1 MKSVRNYLRSFESIE
16 GVYVSVT
23 SPYRLNVNE
32 QAEKLAQFMVRAGD
46 IHALG
51 RDLDVSKKSRIIFA
65 GMGSSHFASYATWE
79 TFSQMGLPAWWLP
92 ASELIDVGAGLLT
105 PGTLLCLTSQSGES
119 AEVTQVLK
127 QFDLSGIEV
136 LGITNNPESNLAK
149 HSNYLVDLKAGP
161 EATVSTKTYLNTL
174 AAMKLVFSE
183 VSNSYESSRLS
194 LLRTVDSIQKY
205 IANID
210 SHIEIAENVFPY
222 KKNYV
227 CVGRGV
233 AGASSQTAGLILKEA
248 AKMSIEGTTSASF
261 KHGPIEISGPELSVT
276 FFDHGTEPHN
286 ALNIKLAS
294 ELESSGS
301 SVTWIGDK
309 GIGRTMPSPNR
320 NDTDPQICDT
330 LSFQTLS
337 FALAE
342 RTGVEA
348 GSFTYASK
356 VTDTL

>member
-1 MKSVRNYLRSFESIE
+1 MSA
-16 GVYVSVT
+16 T

-32 QAEKLAQFMVRAGD
+32 QAEKLAQFMVLAD
-46 IHALG
+46 DMHALG
-51 RDLDVSKKSRIIFA
+51 RDLNISKKTRIVFA
-65 GMGSSHFASYATWE
+65 GMGSSHFASYETWE
-79 TFSQMGLPAWWLP
+79 TLSRMGLQAWWLP

-119 AEVTQVLK
+119 AELTQVLK
-127 QFDLSGIEV
+127 QFDLSKVEV
-136 LGITNNPESNLAK
+136 LGITNNPQSNLAK

-161 EATVSTKTYLNTL
+161 EATVSTKTYLNTI
-174 AAMKLVFSE
+174 AAMKLVFSG
-183 VSNSYESSRLS
+183 VSNSYEDSRS
-194 LLRTVDSIQKY
+194 TLLRTVDSIETY
-205 IANID
+205 ISNLDLHID
-210 SHIEIAENVFPY
+210 SAESLFPY

-261 KHGPIEISGPELSVT
+261 RHGPIEIAGPDLSIT
-276 FFDHGTEPHN
+276 FFDHGTEPHH

-294 ELESSGS
+294 DLISSGS

-309 GIGRTMPSPNR
+309 GIGTKLPSPDR
-320 NDTDPQICDT
+320 IGTEARICDT

-337 FALAE
+337 FALAA
-342 RTGVEA
+342 RTGVQA
-348 GSFTYASK
+348 GSFAYASK

>member
-1 MKSVRNYLRSFESIE
+1 MSA
-16 GVYVSVT
+16 T

-32 QAEKLAQFMVRAGD
+32 QAEKLGQFMVRAD
-46 IHALG
+46 DMHALG
-51 RDLDVSKKSRIIFA
+51 RDLDVSKKTRIVFA
-65 GMGSSHFASYATWE
+65 GMGSSHFASYETWE
-79 TFSQMGLPAWWLP
+79 TFSRMGLQAWWLP

-127 QFDLSGIEV
+127 QFDLSKVEV
-136 LGITNNPESNLAK
+136 LGITNNPQSNLAK

-183 VSNSYESSRLS
+183 VSNSYENSRS
-194 LLRTVDSIQKY
+194 TLLRTVDSIENY
-205 IANID
+205 ITDID
-210 SHIEIAENVFPY
+210 LHIESAESLFPY

-261 KHGPIEISGPELSVT
+261 RHGPIEIAGPDLSIT
-276 FFDHGTEPHN
+276 FFDRGTEPHN

-294 ELESSGS
+294 DLISSGS

-309 GIGRTMPSPNR
+309 GIGTKLPSPDR
-320 NDTDPQICDT
+320 KGTEFRICDT
-330 LSFQTLS
+330 LAFQTLS
-337 FALAE
+337 FALAA
-342 RTGVEA
+342 RTGVQA
-348 GSFTYASK
+348 GSFAYASK

>member
-1 MKSVRNYLRSFESIE
+1 MSA
-16 GVYVSVT
+16 T

-32 QAEKLAQFMVRAGD
+32 QAEKLAQFMVLAD
-46 IHALG
+46 DMHALG
-51 RDLDVSKKSRIIFA
+51 RDLNISKKTRIVFA
-65 GMGSSHFASYATWE
+65 GMGSSHFASYETWE
-79 TFSQMGLPAWWLP
+79 TLSRMGLQAWWLP

-119 AEVTQVLK
+119 AELTQVLK
-127 QFDLSGIEV
+127 QFDLSKVEV
-136 LGITNNPESNLAK
+136 LGITNNPQSNLAK

-161 EATVSTKTYLNTL
+161 EATVSTKTYLNTI
-174 AAMKLVFSE
+174 AAMKLVFSG
-183 VSNSYESSRLS
+183 VSNSYEDSRS
-194 LLRTVDSIQKY
+194 TLLRTVDSIETY
-205 IANID
+205 ISNLDLHID
-210 SHIEIAENVFPY
+210 SAESLFPY

-261 KHGPIEISGPELSVT
+261 RHGPIEIAGPDLSIT
-276 FFDHGTEPHN
+276 FFDHGTEPHH

-294 ELESSGS
+294 DLISSGS

-309 GIGRTMPSPNR
+309 GIGTKLPSPDR
-320 NDTDPQICDT
+320 KGTEARICDT
-330 LSFQTLS
+330 LAFQTLS
-337 FALAE
+337 FALAA
-342 RTGVEA
+342 RTGVQA
-348 GSFTYASK
+348 GSFAYASK

>member
-1 MKSVRNYLRSFESIE
+1 
-16 GVYVSVT
+16 
-23 SPYRLNVNE
+23 
-32 QAEKLAQFMVRAGD
+32 
-46 IHALG
+46 
-51 RDLDVSKKSRIIFA
+51 
-65 GMGSSHFASYATWE
+65 
-79 TFSQMGLPAWWLP
+79 LP

-127 QFDLSGIEV
+127 QFDLSKVDV
-136 LGITNNPESNLAK
+136 LGITNDPQSNLAK
-149 HSNYLVDLKAGP
+149 HSDYLVDLKAGP

-183 VSNSYESSRLS
+183 VSNSYEDSRS
-194 LLRTVDSIQKY
+194 TLLRTVDSIEKY
-205 IANID
+205 IADIDLHID
-210 SHIEIAENVFPY
+210 SAESLLPY

-261 KHGPIEISGPELSVT
+261 RHGPIEIAGPDLSIT

-294 ELESSGS
+294 DLISSGS

-309 GIGRTMPSPNR
+309 GIGTKLPSPDR
-320 NDTDPQICDT
+320 KGTEARICDT
-330 LSFQTLS
+330 LAFQTLS
-337 FALAE
+337 FALAA
-342 RTGVEA
+342 RTGVQA
-348 GSFTYASK
+348 GSFAYASK